1 MKFRPLH
8 DRVVVKRVEE
18 EQKTKGGI
26 IIPDTAKEKPMQGE
40 VLAVG
45 PGARNED
52 GELIP
57 MGVTVGDRVLFGKWS
72 GTEVKLDGDELLIM
86 KEVGHHGRA
95 RGERR
100 PGEGRLSRPRA
111 SATSGDSTDGCQG
124 SQVLDRRPDQDAQGR
139 RRSSTDAVKV
149 TLGPKGR
156 NVVLDKS
163 FGAPRITKDGVT
175 VAKEIELS
183 DKFENMGAQMVRE
196 VASKTSDVAGDG
208 TTTATILAAAI
219 VREGGKAVAAGMN
232 PMDLKRGVD
241 LAVEA
246 VVKDLAGPG
255 QEGHHLGGDRPG
267 RHDLVQRRR
276 RDRQDAGR
284 GDAEGRQRG
293 RDHGRGGQEP
303 GHRARRGRG
312 HAVRPRLHLAL
323 LRHQRREDAGRAR
336 GRPTS

>member
-45 PGARNED
+45 PGARNEEGDLIAD
-52 GELIP
+52 G
-57 MGVTVGDRVLFGKWS
+57 RQ
-72 GTEVKLDGDELLIM
+72 
-86 KEVGHHGRA
+86 GR
-95 RGERR
+95 
-100 PGEGRLSRPRA
+100 RPRA
-111 SATSGDSTDGCQG
+111 VRQVVRHRGQARRRRAPDHEGVATSWACSRRAPPRPRPPDPVLVLSNIRETAQMAAKEVKFSTDARTKMLKGIEI
-124 SQVLDRRPDQDAQGR
+124 LNN
-139 RRSSTDAVKV
+139 AVKV

-196 VASKTSDVAGDG
+196 VASQDQRRRRRRHHDGHHPGRRDRPRGCEVGGRRHEPDGPQARHRPGGRGRGQGPRGPLEEGD
-208 TTTATILAAAI
+208 
-219 VREGGKAVAAGMN
+219 
-232 PMDLKRGVD
+232 
-241 LAVEA
+241 
-246 VVKDLAGPG
+246 
-255 QEGHHLGGDRPG
+255 HLGGDRPG
-267 RHDLVQRRR
+267 RHDLVERRR
-276 RDRQDAGR
+276 RGRQDAGR

-303 GHRARRGRG
+303 RDRARRGRG